1 MTGWAY
7 AENGTGA
14 VGETDDVEDDDVIYA
29 QWEVVEYTV
38 AYTLNG
44 GTNNGA
50 NPATFDIT
58 DLPITLEAAT
68 KALNTFGGW
77 FATVGF
83 TGDAITT
90 ISTIGNKA
98 LFAKFTAD

>member
-14 VGETDDVEDDDVIYA
+14 VGETDVVDNDDVIYA

-38 AYTLNG
+38 TYTLDG
-44 GTNNGA
+44 GTNNVA

-68 KALNTFGGW
+68 KADYTFDGW
-77 FATVGF
+77 FATAEF
-83 TGDAITT
+83 TGDAITA